1 MSSSTAKNR
10 ISTPNIIWLSSFAI
24 GAIVCAVTSNVT
36 GALLLGSIAV
46 LAFIAVLTN
55 MRPGTPD
62 IGRINALQYRDER
75 DRELAR
81 KGFEIVGATALVISV
96 IEVVAATVINEQW
109 VIAAT
114 CAQLFVLAV
123 VWAIAN
129 SVVVRRG

>member
-36 GALLLGSIAV
+36 GALILGSIAV
-46 LAFIAVLTN
+46 LAFIAVLAN

-109 VIAAT
+109 FIAAT